1 MKQNTINEFKKMVG
15 EIISEITLKTDDNN
29 YEQLIFKTESG
40 KIFKMFHENDCCEI
54 VYLEDVI
61 GGRLTD
67 LLGET
72 VVDVDIKTNSVKNN
86 KNTEEYEYYFYE
98 YYFYEIKTNV
108 NTITLRWYGE
118 SDYYSA
124 YVDFEEITEN
134 SQN

>member
-1 MKQNTINEFKKMVG
+1 MKQKTINEFKKMVG

-72 VVDVDIKTNSVKNN
+72 VVDVDIKTNSIKNN
-86 KNTEEYEYYFYE
+86 KNTEIYIE
-98 YYFYEIKTNV
+98 YYFYEIKTNE
-108 NTITLRWYGE
+108 NTITLRWYGDSE
-118 SDYYSA
+118 YYSA